1 MVDFPFLSPTVGRR
15 PAHLEIVMFIPV
27 DQARGYARSAP
38 LPCNLW
44 LKAGLIKPY
53 SPQDLRLSAIAC
65 VKLVL
70 AS

>member
-1 MVDFPFLSPTVGRR
+1 
-15 PAHLEIVMFIPV
+15 MFIPV